1 MKKIFLLAAAAGIF
15 PLCTAHAA
23 VTQTTMKNS
32 AAANLS
38 IVNTGGNGGST
49 SRSAPSVTY
58 SANVTN
64 VNSGATSTSTSKQ
77 PTYNTST
84 STGNFTLTSNT
95 SSSKL
100 NTLTPT
106 EWQTVKVSDLSN
118 EQVSGLSGSA
128 ILKMPTTSQVSLVQ
142 REPAVITKLEP
153 SQQLTLVKDQLNDSS
168 ANKVTLTPQ
177 IVLDRSPNLQIVGTI
192 AKKIPCVEFDAEIV
206 EPPEIQVKYDLDNNG
221 LKMATLTEAE
231 FKPFISVEKYPQ
243 LYKITDWDPETEV
256 INPLTNRVAYCTRYS
271 NKCRLDTTLIKN
283 YITNRK
289 IRKLKLCDNNLKVLP
304 IIDMKCVGVKC
315 GKGQECVNGCCEYQ
329 ETTTANVTLRPA
341 LQSKYEI
348 KGVEL
353 IAKPVALKDETA
365 KLFLDN
371 PAVEKEVLDSKVLM
385 EKATNTVQ
393 GRLQA
398 LKPMMMAQ

>member
-64 VNSGATSTSTSKQ
+64 VNSGATSTSTKQ

-84 STGNFTLTSNT
+84 PTGNFTLTSNT

-100 NTLTPT
+100 NTLTPA

-177 IVLDRSPNLQIVGTI
+177 IVLDRSPNLQIVDTI
-192 AKKIPCVEFDAEIV
+192 VKKVPCVEFDAEIV
-206 EPPEIQVKYDLDNNG
+206 EAPEFQVKYELDNNG

-231 FKPFISVEKYPQ
+231 FKPLISVRKYPQ
-243 LYKITDWDPETEV
+243 LYQVKEWDPEVEV
-256 INPLTNRVAYCTRYS
+256 ISPITNKIGYCERYP
-271 NKCRLDTTLIKN
+271 NKCVLKTDLIPK
-283 YITNRK
+283 YISTAK
-289 IRKLKLCDNNLKVLP
+289 VRKLKLCDSSKVVP
-304 IIDMKCVGVKC
+304 IINLKCVGVQC
-315 GKGQECVNGCCEYQ
+315 GEGQVCNSDGCCEYGKDQ
-329 ETTTANVTLRPA
+329 GSTL
-341 LQSKYEI
+341 
-348 KGVEL
+348 
-353 IAKPVALKDETA
+353 VALKPALLKKYKLVNNKLIALPTALKDGSA
-365 KLFLDN
+365 KLVVNN
-371 PAVEKEVLDSKVLM
+371 PVVSEAVLDKKVLM

-393 GRLQA
+393 SRLQA